1 MEGKKYR
8 TLGQNCGAV
17 SEVMGAVLMISIVV
31 LAFSSVALTIFS
43 DGEAVDPPHT
53 PHTNLRENIN
63 TSEDTVE
70 IFHNGGEEIDL
81 EDIMIILNT
90 GEKLAEFNMSESAVK
105 VFDPKG
111 NQLPSD
117 GVFALGNRIVIDP
130 TSKINVSSGNAVDL
144 YFVHTA
150 SDQVIQKTKLWKDVR
165 DLPYWITPHTFPAGT
180 AYNSYTPD
188 YTPEW
193 LDTVLV
199 DKFNDELATET
210 YFPQK
215 EWIYQEFTFGVDS
228 KELGIPESALFTKVR
243 LKFIYLKKDQSAQ
256 MKLEI
261 NNGSQWITINDDLQ
275 RYKTFEDCNEDSE
288 KGDDENKLYNI
299 TQYVKTPSEL
309 ENLTVRIS
317 YDENANPSSEKTAEV
332 DFVGVH
338 VEY

>member
-8 TLGQNCGAV
+8 TLGQDCGAV

-43 DGEAVDPPHT
+43 EGDSMDPPHT

-81 EDIMIILNT
+81 KDIMIILNT
-90 GEKLAEFNMSESAVK
+90 GEKRAEFNMSESAVK

-130 TSKINVSSGNAVDL
+130 TGKINITSGNAVDL

-180 AYNSYTPD
+180 AYDNST
-188 YTPEW
+188 EKW
-193 LDTVLV
+193 LDTELV
-199 DKFNDELATET
+199 DKIDNRPTESFIPKNIAICQN
-210 YFPQK
+210 Y
-215 EWIYQEFTFGVDS
+215 TFGIDVE
-228 KELGIPESALFTKVR
+228 ELSIPESTSFTKVI
-243 LKFIYLKKDQSAQ
+243 LKIISTRHDQSPQ
-256 MKLEI
+256 IRMVPEI
-261 NNGSQWITINDDLQ
+261 YNGSEWTTFNPIPFEGSNKYVETNLTITK
-275 RYKTFEDCNEDSE
+275 YVK
-288 KGDDENKLYNI
+288 NI
-299 TQYVKTPSEL
+299 TEL
-309 ENLTVRIS
+309 ENLEVRILA
-317 YDENANPSSEKTAEV
+317 EGNAANQSKKTFWV

>member
-43 DGEAVDPPHT
+43 EEDSMDPPHT

-90 GEKLAEFNMSESAVK
+90 GEKRAEFNMSESAVK

-117 GVFALGNRIVIDP
+117 GVFALGNRIVVDP
-130 TSKINVSSGNAVDL
+130 TSKINITSGNAVDL

-180 AYNSYTPD
+180 AYDNYTE
-188 YTPEW
+188 TW
-193 LDTVLV
+193 LDTELV
-199 DKFNDELATET
+199 DKVDDEYTDS
-210 YFPQK
+210 FIPKK
-215 EWIYQEFTFGVDS
+215 EEIYENFTFGIDTG
-228 KELGIPESALFTKVR
+228 ELGIPENALFTKVI
-243 LKFIYLKKDQSAQ
+243 LKIVSTRHDNSAK
-256 MKLEI
+256 MMRPVVY
-261 NNGSQWITINDDLQ
+261 NGSQWIPFDFIPFDGKNVYVVTELDITEHVKNTTELRNLEVKISADGKAADP
-275 RYKTFEDCNEDSE
+275 SE
-288 KGDDENKLYNI
+288 KYF
-299 TQYVKTPSEL
+299 
-309 ENLTVRIS
+309 RI
-317 YDENANPSSEKTAEV
+317 